1 MNDGCYPSG
10 AFLRDGELVIQ
21 NAPWQDLQQYIDEIT
36 NLPPSPNQQAQII
49 LARLGQAAQDLKDV
63 LPKANEMGNSLYN
76 FGTTAGATLKGLAQ
90 LMRQDQ
96 PNKAAVEQ
104 LLGNL
109 RSAASEAQEHPAAL
123 ANTLTSFCA
132 ATTAGS
138 TSLASLVSTA
148 TSSIAQA
155 NKTIL
160 ATAKDLEQQ
169 LVAANLDVVATAAD
183 IQKIK
188 QAAGQLAEIELDG
201 PMFSVAAGI
210 AAGVAAG
217 TAAGL
222 GVSAL
227 GQAWQRLVSQ
237 LTDQLAKFADANE
250 AALKQDLCL
259 SESQLTAA
267 AQAWDD
273 VARKAHEF
281 MMNFYAKPEGQRL

>member
-10 AFLRDGELVIQ
+10 AFVRDGELVIE
-21 NAPWQDLQQYIDEIT
+21 NAPWQALQQYIDKIT

-49 LARLGQAAQDLKDV
+49 LARLGQAAGDVKDV
-63 LPKANEMGNSLYN
+63 LPEANELGNSLYN
-76 FGTTAGATLKGLAQ
+76 FGRTAGATLKGLAQ
-90 LMRQDQ
+90 LMGQDQ

-109 RSAASEAQEHPAAL
+109 RSKASEAQKLIPAL
-123 ANTLTSFCA
+123 ADKLKSFCA

-138 TSLASLVSTA
+138 TSLSSLVSTE
-148 TSSIAQA
+148 TSSIARA
-155 NKTIL
+155 NETIL
-160 ATAKDLEQQ
+160 TTAKDLEQQ
-169 LVAANLDVVATAAD
+169 LAAANLDVVAAAAD

-188 QAAGQLAEIELDG
+188 QAADQLAEIELDG
-201 PMFSVAAGI
+201 PTFSVASEF

-222 GVSAL
+222 GLSAF
-227 GQAWQRLVSQ
+227 GQAWQALVSQ
-237 LTDQLAKFADANE
+237 LTDQLARVADANE
-250 AALKQDLCL
+250 TALKQDPCL

-281 MMNFYAKPEGQRL
+281 MMNFYVKPLG